1 MLQLGFIMRGLAIV
15 YQLQLVELESN
26 HRMYNNLVIEDSK
39 NLLSMLNG
47 DYLWNN
53 YLKKQ

>member
-26 HRMYNNLVIEDSK
+26 HRMYNNFVIEDSK